1 MVPIISDMASK
12 LGDKAIRMKEVEVH
26 NRDSDNIW
34 TVIHG
39 KVYDMTNFL
48 DEHPGGGEILLE
60 NAGMDSSE
68 QFDDVGHS
76 SDARE
81 MLADLYVGDLHP
93 DDYERPEVNKDV
105 SWSVPWIPVT
115 CCALVL
121 GIVLARFVV
130 SQK

>member
-1 MVPIISDMASK
+1 MVGK
-12 LGDKAIRMKEVEVH
+12 LGDKVIRMKEVEAH
-26 NRDSDNIW
+26 HRDSDNIW

-39 KVYDMTNFL
+39 KVYDMTKFL

-60 NAGMDSSE
+60 NAGLDSSE

-76 SDARE
+76 SDAKE
-81 MLADLYVGDLHP
+81 MLDDLYVGDLHP
-93 DDYERPEVNKDV
+93 DDYARPEASKDD

-115 CCALVL
+115 CCALLL
-121 GIVLARFVV
+121 GVVLARYVI